1 MKGMQMSAVE
11 KRFQTRMP
19 YHVHEKLAQ
28 AAEVLGST
36 LNQFVVQ
43 SALEKA
49 HTILEQERI
58 LHMTLK
64 DAEVFFE
71 ALENPPPPNEALIK
85 AAQEYKAEF
94 DNEI

>member
-1 MKGMQMSAVE
+1 
-11 KRFQTRMP
+11 MP

-28 AAEVLGST
+28 AAEVLGLT

-49 HTILEQERI
+49 HTIFEQERI

-64 DAEVFFE
+64 DAEVFFD